1 MLNKDLYYKKYLK
14 YKNKYLNLQNQIGGV
29 DPPIRQRS
37 LVCSFQGHENT
48 CYAHGVSKMVSRL
61 LKIFFSTYFP
71 YDKEMIDNYYDTTLC
86 NTNKNI
92 FDCFVENDFIND
104 KSFENEHISAL
115 LFHFIYSILTD
126 KFGKCNGYNTRIACL
141 FILDYFKYI
150 DITVELIKLTLKYS
164 SKYEM
169 TINTYFEKDLIIKLY
184 NIFIN
189 IKKSFTDKT
198 FNPILYLKWKDTIYT
213 VKIIYMQ
220 KEGDGNII
228 LFSSKVPNIPIPLY
242 PELLISKTDLSI
254 HQLILDKNEK
264 LQKIIQTYDLYE
276 CLKYI
281 LKNGF
286 YALFSKNSH
295 VITITDYNDS
305 DNTLSVKNTWGNS
318 NKSKKQEHT
327 WCGDLIRDNKI
338 NINDLKL
345 LKENDYLICFFYSE
359 ITVPSA
365 PTIGKAIPDDSQCI
379 VNWTASG
386 SNGGSAIR
394 GYTVTS
400 SPDGKTATTSGA
412 TEISVIVKGL
422 SNDKSY
428 TFTVVAINDIGNS
441 LPSSSSNSVTPLVAI
456 VNHVPPLVYVPLVD
470 LEYNSSYINHLTDWK
485 LFVQKML
492 TVVINGDMLSL
503 APNDVI
509 RIVNDEGDILLTFR
523 GLDPWRRMLFSA
535 PDSEKADQLVK
546 RQQFMY
552 DKTTNFTFAYAWMRF
567 VQEMLTVVIY
577 GNMLKPSDVI
587 EIVEDEEDII
597 LIYSGVDSLGRILFF
612 APDNTKA
619 DLLVKRHEF
628 TKGDTT
634 KFTFAYAYPRD
645 EILTVVIYGN
655 MLKPSDVIEI
665 VEDEEDIILIYS
677 GVDSLG
683 RILFFAPDNT
693 KADLLV
699 KRHEFTK
706 GDTTKFTFAYA
717 YPRPDEDTFST
728 A

>member
-1 MLNKDLYYKKYLK
+1 MLNKNLYYKKYLK

-37 LVCSFQGHENT
+37 LVCSFQGHEKT

-61 LKIFFSTYFP
+61 FKIFFSTYFP
-71 YDKEMIDNYYDTTLC
+71 YDKEMIDDYYDTILC

-92 FDCFVENDFIND
+92 FDCFVENDCIKD
-104 KSFENEHISAL
+104 KSWEKEHISAL
-115 LFHFIYSILTD
+115 LFHFIYSIVTY
-126 KFGKCNGYNTRIACL
+126 KFGKCEGYSSRRACL

-150 DITVELIKLTLKYS
+150 DITVELIKSTLKYS

-169 TINTYFEKDLIIKLY
+169 TINTYFEEDLIIKLY

-198 FNPILYLKWKDTIYT
+198 FNPILYLNWNDKPSPF
-213 VKIIYMQ
+213 KIIYMQ

-228 LFSSKVPNIPIPLY
+228 PFFSKVPNIPIPLHSEHQ
-242 PELLISKTDLSI
+242 PDLSI
-254 HQLILDKNEK
+254 HQLILDYNEK
-264 LQKIIQTYDLYE
+264 LPNILQTYDFYE
-276 CLKYI
+276 SLKYI

-286 YALFSKNSH
+286 YALFTMNEH

-318 NKSKKQEHT
+318 IESKKQEHT

-345 LKENDYLICFFYSE
+345 LKENDYIICFFYSE

-400 SPDGKTATTSGA
+400 SPDDKTATTSGA

-456 VNHVPPLVYVPLVD
+456 VNHVPPLVYIPLVD
-470 LEYNSSYINHLTDWK
+470 LESNSSYINHLTDWK
-485 LFVQKML
+485 QFVQKML

-503 APNDVI
+503 APTDVI

-535 PDSEKADQLVK
+535 PDSEKADLLVK

-567 VQEMLTVVIY
+567 VQEMLTVVID
-577 GNMLKPSDVI
+577 GDMLKPSDVI
-587 EIVEDEEDII
+587 KIVDDEEDII

-612 APDNTKA
+612 APDSTKA
-619 DLLVKRHEF
+619 DLLVERHEF
-628 TKGDTT
+628 TTIGDTT
-634 KFTFAYAYPRD
+634 KFTFAYAYP
-645 EILTVVIYGN
+645 I
-655 MLKPSDVIEI
+655 
-665 VEDEEDIILIYS
+665 
-677 GVDSLG
+677 
-683 RILFFAPDNT
+683 
-693 KADLLV
+693 
-699 KRHEFTK
+699 
-706 GDTTKFTFAYA
+706 
-717 YPRPDEDTFST
+717 DEDTFST